1 MARTPGRDN
10 VSSVTA
16 AGPISGSSTLDIV
29 GAATLE
35 STLNVTGGVT
45 VAKTAATHDFSAGVV
60 DTQNVRAG
68 SVTYTFAS
76 TLGNGA
82 TAILTISSSIVTAT
96 DVILLTTGE
105 GGNPNSG
112 ANAMSASVVPF
123 GAFDGGFKFYFTNK
137 SGGTIANDATVIVNW
152 LAL

>member
-45 VAKTAATHDFSAGVV
+45 VAKTAATHDFANGGT
-60 DTQNVRAG
+60 DTQNVRGG
-68 SVTYTFAS
+68 SVTYTFHG
-76 TLGNGA
+76 TLA
-82 TAILTISSSIVTAT
+82 TAQA
-96 DVILLTTGE
+96 LL
-105 GGNPNSG
+105 
-112 ANAMSASVVPF
+112 VR
-123 GAFDGGFKFYFTNK
+123 
-137 SGGTIANDATVIVNW
+137 
-152 LAL
+152 